1 MLEYSWNKWKGIG
14 WKDDNTINN
23 IINNITVSIPILNS
37 YLDLQN
43 NNSLLIFNVIS
54 FNYSYNLICQFW

>member
-43 NNSLLIFNVIS
+43 NNSLLIF
-54 FNYSYNLICQFW
+54 